1 MANEPLSCNY
11 STFAYVILQYGHF
24 DLTVSCVDSIRECTS
39 SNAKIV
45 VVDNCSPDDSL
56 ELLEK
61 KFGNDS
67 NIKVIATQENL
78 GFSKGNNLGFSLAKK
93 EWNPSFI
100 VVLNSDIELTQPTFE
115 SKIEAAYNDSRFGV
129 LGPDIYIPSRK
140 RHQNPF
146 AICDDALHPNDPSI
160 QGVEEARS
168 SLLNE
173 LNGVTNQELAE
184 LTKKELFKSSF
195 VGNFLV
201 ELKHQIQDL
210 KHEVRFR
217 HEYKSR
223 VNDVALQGACFVF
236 SRQFIQ
242 RFELPFTPETFLY
255 CEEML
260 LRINCKEANLLMV
273 FDPSIKVLH
282 FEGSS
287 TDSIDSV
294 SKKKF
299 INREILKSLDVV
311 ERRLATDSN
320 NTGKNRQRI
329 INEC

>member
-1 MANEPLSCNY
+1 MANESLGCNY
-11 STFAYVILQYGHF
+11 SSFAYVILQYGHF
-24 DLTVSCVDSIRECTS
+24 DLTVSCIDSIRECTS

-61 KFGNDS
+61 KFGGDS
-67 NIKVIATQENL
+67 NIKVVATQNNL
-78 GFSKGNNLGFSLAKK
+78 GFSSGNNLGFSVAKK

-100 VVLNSDIELTQPTFE
+100 VVLNSDIELTQTTFE
-115 SKIEAAYNDSRFGV
+115 SKIEAAYNDCRFGV

-160 QGVEEARS
+160 QGVEEARNI
-168 SLLNE
+168 LLNE
-173 LNGVTNQELAE
+173 LNGFTNQELADR
-184 LTKKELFKSSF
+184 TIKEIFKSSF
-195 VGNFLV
+195 IGNLLV
-201 ELKHQIQDL
+201 ELKHQIQDF
-210 KHEVRFR
+210 KHEVSFK

-223 VNDVALQGACFVF
+223 VCDVALQGACLVF
-236 SRQFIQ
+236 SRQFMQ

-260 LRINCKEANLLMV
+260 LRINCKVANVLMV

-294 SKKKF
+294 SKKEF

-311 ERRLATDSN
+311 KSRLVAHQNITEKSSKDN
-320 NTGKNRQRI
+320 Q
-329 INEC
+329 

>member
-1 MANEPLSCNY
+1 MANESLSCNY

-24 DLTVSCVDSIRECTS
+24 SLTVSCIDSIRECTS

-61 KFGNDS
+61 KFGGDP
-67 NIKVIATQENL
+67 NIKVVATQNNL
-78 GFSKGNNLGFSLAKK
+78 GFSSGNNLGFSVAKE

-100 VVLNSDIELTQPTFE
+100 VVLNSDIELTQTTFE
-115 SKIEAAYNDSRFGV
+115 SKIEAAYNDCRFGV
-129 LGPDIYIPSRK
+129 LGPDIYVPSRK

-146 AICDDALHPNDPSI
+146 AICNDALHPNDPSI
-160 QGVEEARS
+160 HGVEEARN
-168 SLLNE
+168 LLRNE
-173 LNGVTNQELAE
+173 LNGVMDQELADR
-184 LTKKELFKSSF
+184 TIKEIFKSSF
-195 VGNFLV
+195 IGNFLV
-201 ELKHQIQDL
+201 ELKHHIQDF
-210 KHEVRFR
+210 KHEVSFK

-223 VNDVALQGACFVF
+223 VSDAALQGACLVF
-236 SRQFIQ
+236 SRQFMQ

-311 ERRLATDSN
+311 ESRLVADQNITEKSSKDD
-320 NTGKNRQRI
+320 Q
-329 INEC
+329 

>member
-1 MANEPLSCNY
+1 MANESLSCNY
-11 STFAYVILQYGHF
+11 SSFAYVILQYGHF
-24 DLTVSCVDSIRECTS
+24 NLTVSCIDSIRECTS

-45 VVDNCSPDDSL
+45 VVDNCSPDNSF

-61 KFGNDS
+61 KFGGDS
-67 NIKVIATQENL
+67 NIKVIATQNNL
-78 GFSKGNNLGFSLAKK
+78 GFSSGNNLGFSVAKK
-93 EWNPSFI
+93 EWNPRFI
-100 VVLNSDIELTQPTFE
+100 VVLNSDIELTQTTFE
-115 SKIEAAYNDSRFGV
+115 SKIEAAYNDCRFGV
-129 LGPDIYIPSRK
+129 LGPDIYVPSRK

-146 AICDDALHPNDPSI
+146 AICNDALHPNDPSI
-160 QGVEEARS
+160 QGVEEARNI
-168 SLLNE
+168 LRNE
-173 LNGVTNQELAE
+173 LNGVTNQELADR
-184 LTKKELFKSSF
+184 TIKEIIKSSF
-195 VGNFLV
+195 IGNFLV
-201 ELKHQIQDL
+201 ELKHQIQDY
-210 KHEVRFR
+210 KHEVSFKR
-217 HEYKSR
+217 EYKSR
-223 VNDVALQGACFVF
+223 LSDVALQGACFVF
-236 SRQFIQ
+236 SRQFMQ

-311 ERRLATDSN
+311 EKRLEAVPN
-320 NTGKNRQRI
+320 NTDKDR
-329 INEC
+329 